1 MTRSQRRSREKV
13 GKMKKFIKI
22 PRLPCCQECGSGEV
36 IPIIYG
42 MPFEN
47 LEKPGKDLYGAEKK
61 GYVELGG
68 CCIDANSPNY
78 KCKSCGAKFKR

>member
-1 MTRSQRRSREKV
+1 MRKIKNPIRSC
-13 GKMKKFIKI
+13 
-22 PRLPCCQECGSGEV
+22 PECGSGKV

-47 LEKPGKDLYGAEKK
+47 VEKPGKDLYGAAEK

-68 CCIDANSPNY
+68 CCVDESSPNFR
-78 KCKSCGAKFKR
+78 CKGCGRGFRW